1 MEDAAAL
8 AQPGQG
14 LSERLHDE
22 KAARPSVEGN
32 VAGKSLPVGQR
43 STPDIKSLEVLSEA
57 DPEAHPP
64 SRGSGRSHPSRRTY
78 SPPQIERNGSEGT
91 NPPREAAQSAAS
103 NDQATAQEPQST
115 EPLSIGTFLVA
126 RGKLEPAA
134 LARAERAQAETGE
147 RIDKVLTRL
156 GLVGERDVAAA
167 LGEQLNL
174 PLASREDYPV
184 LPLTE
189 GALPTKFLK
198 DSRVLPIALDET
210 QVTLAM
216 ADPLDDFA
224 AEAVGLR
231 LGLTVARCVAVAAE
245 LEDALERLFSAG
257 QGSLEQIAEAAETAA
272 EESTE
277 ADVARLRDQA
287 SEAPV
292 IRIVNLLISKAVEAR
307 ASDIHIEPFEASLRV
322 RTRIDGVLRPVE
334 APPSRLSAAVISR
347 IKIMANLNIA
357 ERRLP
362 QDGRIK
368 IVVRGKEVDLR
379 VSTLPTLHGE
389 GVVLRILDRE
399 GVVLDF
405 DALGFD
411 AGTKDQLL
419 ELLERPNGILL
430 VTGPTGS
437 GKTTTL
443 YTALKHLNAPEKK
456 ILTVEDPVEY
466 QLDGVKQVQVRPKI
480 GLTFAHVLRAIL
492 RQDPDI
498 IMIGEIRDLET
509 AQIAVQA
516 ALTGHLV
523 LATVHTNTAAATITR
538 LLDMGVED
546 YLLTSTVVGIL
557 AQRLVRRLCPD
568 CRESYEALPE
578 LAEQIDPKGA
588 EITLYRPRGCKAC
601 NGTGYHGRASI
612 LEILPMT
619 DDIRRLVLRRAEAQE
634 LHRAA
639 LNLGMRSMR
648 RDGLLKAQ
656 AGLTSFEEV
665 ARVTSAAE
673 G

>member
-1 MEDAAAL
+1 MGD
-8 AQPGQG
+8 
-14 LSERLHDE
+14 
-22 KAARPSVEGN
+22 
-32 VAGKSLPVGQR
+32 PV
-43 STPDIKSLEVLSEA
+43 PLYE
-57 DPEAHPP
+57 
-64 SRGSGRSHPSRRTY
+64 PSRRLRDLGEANPAPAHAVK
-78 SPPQIERNGSEGT
+78 PPVEPSNLEDPA
-91 NPPREAAQSAAS
+91 PPAGA
-103 NDQATAQEPQST
+103 PQSVGD
-115 EPLSIGTFLVA
+115 LLVA
-126 RGKLEPAA
+126 RGRLEPAA

-147 RIDKVLTRL
+147 RLDRVLTRL
-156 GLVGERDVAAA
+156 GLVGERDMAEA
-167 LGEQLNL
+167 LAEWLDL
-174 PLASREDYPV
+174 PLATREDYPA

-189 GALPTKFLK
+189 EALPAKFLK
-198 DSRVLPIALDET
+198 DSRVLPIALGENR
-210 QVTLAM
+210 VTLAM

-231 LGLTVARCVAVAAE
+231 LSRTVERCVAVPAE
-245 LEDALERLFSAG
+245 LEDALERLTGAG
-257 QGSLEQIAEAAETAA
+257 QGALEQIAEAAETAA
-272 EESTE
+272 EDSTE

-292 IRIVNLLISKAVEAR
+292 IRIVNLLIAKAVEAR

-322 RTRIDGVLRPVE
+322 RTRVDGVLRAVE
-334 APPSRLSAAVISR
+334 APPARLSAAVISR
-347 IKIMANLNIA
+347 IKIMAGLNIA

-368 IVVRGKEVDLR
+368 IVARGKEVDLR

-399 GVVLDF
+399 GAVLDF

-411 AGTKDQLL
+411 AGTKDRLL
-419 ELLERPNGILL
+419 GLLERPNGILL

-466 QLDGVKQVQVRPKI
+466 QLHGVKQVQVRPKI

-523 LATVHTNTAAATITR
+523 LATVHTNTAAATVTR

-546 YLLTSTVVGIL
+546 YLLTSTLVGIL

-568 CRESYEALPE
+568 CREPYEALPE
-578 LAEQIDPKGA
+578 LARQIEPDGGA
-588 EITLYRPRGCKAC
+588 VTLFRPRGCAAC
-601 NGTGYHGRASI
+601 NGTGYHGRAGI
-612 LEILPMT
+612 LEILPMA
-619 DDIRRLVLRRAEAQE
+619 DEIRRLVLRHAESRE
-634 LHRAA
+634 LHKAA
-639 LNLGMRSMR
+639 LDLGMRSMHQ
-648 RDGLLKAQ
+648 DGLMKAR

-665 ARVTSAAE
+665 ARVTSAT
-673 G
+673 GD